1 MAITRNNPNKV
12 LLGDMRKVQTIVGD
26 IAVVAALKPGA
37 LVQRDYVTGVVRWK
51 AAVADIDGPPAVLI
65 EQSYLNKGYDDAY
78 GVGDLADVAILGKGD
93 TAWMFVAS
101 GATIEHGD
109 LLGSH
114 GTNGQL
120 KLSATKALFTAID
133 RVVGP
138 YADLT
143 RIRVEAL

>member
-12 LLGDMRKVQTIVGD
+12 LLGDMRKVQTIIGD
-26 IAVVAALKPGA
+26 LAIAAALTPGA
-37 LVQRDYVTGVVRWK
+37 LVQRDYVGGVVRWK

-65 EQSYLNKGYDDAY
+65 EQSYLNKGFSDAY
-78 GVGDLADVAILGKGD
+78 AVGDLADVAVLGKGD

-101 GATIEHGD
+101 GATIEQGD
-109 LLGSH
+109 LLGSQ

-120 KLSATKALFTAID
+120 KLGATKALFTAIE
-133 RVVGP
+133 RVAGP

>member
-1 MAITRNNPNKV
+1 
-12 LLGDMRKVQTIVGD
+12 MRKVQTIVGD
-26 IAVVAALKPGA
+26 IAVAAALTPGA

-51 AAVADIDGPPAVLI
+51 AAAADIAGPPAVLL
-65 EQSYLNKGYDDAY
+65 QQPYLNKGVDDNY
-78 GVGDLADVAILGKGD
+78 GIGDLADVAVLGKGD

-101 GATIEHGD
+101 GATIEQGD

-120 KLSATKALFTAID
+120 KLGATVSLFTALE
-133 RVVGP
+133 RVVTP
-138 YADLT
+138 YADKT